1 MEEAGKSF
9 IKIYGAYLVPLAGFI
24 FLFEAIF
31 NWKWITDP
39 AGDKLFMR
47 FIYRTFGEKGYR
59 ITIGISG
66 VIIIIC
72 STFLIIMDKRGF

>member
-24 FLFEAIF
+24 FLFGAIF

>member
-9 IKIYGAYLVPLAGFI
+9 IKLYGAYLVPLVGLI
-24 FLFEAIF
+24 FLLGAIF

-39 AGDKLFMR
+39 AGDKLFMK
-47 FIYRTFGEKGYR
+47 FIYRTFGERGYR
-59 ITIGISG
+59 VTIGISG

-72 STFLIIMDKRGF
+72 STFLIIIK

>member
-9 IKIYGAYLVPLAGFI
+9 MKLYGAYLVPLVG
-24 FLFEAIF
+24 FLFLLGAIF
-31 NWKWITDP
+31 NWKWITNPD
-39 AGDKLFMR
+39 GDKLFMR

-59 ITIGISG
+59 ITVGISG

-72 STFLIIMDKRGF
+72 SIFLIIMDKRGF

>member
-1 MEEAGKSF
+1 MEETGKSF
-9 IKIYGAYLVPLAGFI
+9 MKLYGAYLVPLVGFI
-24 FLFEAIF
+24 FLLGAIF
-31 NWKWITDP
+31 NWKWITNPD
-39 AGDKLFMR
+39 GDKLFMR

-59 ITIGISG
+59 ITVGISG

>member
-9 IKIYGAYLVPLAGFI
+9 MKLYGAYLVPLVG
-24 FLFEAIF
+24 FLFLLGAIF
-31 NWKWITDP
+31 NWKWITNPD
-39 AGDKLFMR
+39 GDKLFMR

-59 ITIGISG
+59 ITVGISG